1 MRMTV
6 LSSQRIPQLPFTLPE
21 YLLRMSKLSC
31 VFLSMSLVSA
41 SAIAQDIAALN
52 RHDPLPDAPSFVLA
66 AAQSQEART
75 GTASISG
82 TVLDI
87 NGGLVSGATVTL
99 VETGLPPGPGI
110 VVTSDSA
117 GRFVFDHLP
126 AGRFKFTITSPGLE
140 TFVSAEIAL
149 KPGEVHEAPR
159 VDLPIASANIDV
171 SVTVTQV
178 ELAQEQVRA
187 EEKQRAFGVLPNF
200 YSSYIWDAAPLTKRQ
215 KMDLAFKSATDP
227 IEFLGA
233 SVQAAA
239 QYSAGTFAGYGYGF
253 SGYSKR
259 FAAAYGDGAIARV
272 IGSGILPAVLHQD
285 PRYFYKGSGT
295 KKSRALYAIT
305 RALIT
310 RGDNGKSQ
318 PNYSHLGGAFLSGAI
333 SNAYHPHAD
342 RGVGLTIT
350 NGLIDTAGNAVNNL
364 IREFI
369 LREITPNVPD
379 YANGQP
385 DPTAKPAPATKP

>member
-1 MRMTV
+1 MRMTI
-6 LSSQRIPQLPFTLPE
+6 LSSPRIPQLPFTLPA

-31 VFLSMSLVSA
+31 VFLSLSLVSA

-52 RHDPLPDAPSFVLA
+52 RHETLPDAPSFVVA

-126 AGRFKFTITSPGLE
+126 AGHFKFTITSPGLE
-140 TFVSAEIAL
+140 TFVSAEITL
-149 KPGEVHEAPR
+149 KPGEVYEAPR

-187 EEKQRAFGVLPNF
+187 EEKQRAFGILPNF
-200 YSSYIWDAAPLTKRQ
+200 YSSYIWNAAPRSTARAPL
-215 KMDLAFKSATDP
+215 LAMVTASPDTPSA
-227 IEFLGA
+227 
-233 SVQAAA
+233 S
-239 QYSAGTFAGYGYGF
+239 
-253 SGYSKR
+253 
-259 FAAAYGDGAIARV
+259 
-272 IGSGILPAVLHQD
+272 
-285 PRYFYKGSGT
+285 PR
-295 KKSRALYAIT
+295 
-305 RALIT
+305 
-310 RGDNGKSQ
+310 
-318 PNYSHLGGAFLSGAI
+318 
-333 SNAYHPHAD
+333 
-342 RGVGLTIT
+342 
-350 NGLIDTAGNAVNNL
+350 
-364 IREFI
+364 
-369 LREITPNVPD
+369 
-379 YANGQP
+379 
-385 DPTAKPAPATKP
+385 PTATGPSPA

>member
-1 MRMTV
+1 
-6 LSSQRIPQLPFTLPE
+6 
-21 YLLRMSKLSC
+21 MSRFSC
-31 VFLSMSLVSA
+31 VFLSLSLVSA
-41 SAIAQDIAALN
+41 SAIAQNIAVLGH
-52 RHDPLPDAPSFVLA
+52 HDPLPDAPSFVLVA
-66 AAQSQEART
+66 AQAQSQAQTPQVGT
-75 GTASISG
+75 GSIAG

-99 VETGLPPGPGI
+99 VESGLPPGPGL
-110 VVTSDSA
+110 VGTSDSA

-149 KPGEVHEAPR
+149 KPGEVHEVPR
-159 VDLPIASANIDV
+159 VALPIASANIDV
-171 SVTVTQV
+171 QVTVTQV
-178 ELAQEQVRA
+178 ELAQEQIRA

-200 YSSYIWDAAPLTKRQ
+200 YSSYIWDAAPLTKHQ
-215 KMDLAFKSATDP
+215 KMGLAFKSATDP
-227 IEFLGA
+227 VEFLGA
-233 SVQAAA
+233 SVQAAG
-239 QYSAGTFAGYGYGF
+239 QYNVGQFAGYGYGF

-259 FAAAYGDGAIARV
+259 FAAAYGDGAFARV
-272 IGSGILPAVLHQD
+272 IGSGILPSVLHQD

-295 KKSRALYAIT
+295 KKSRALYAIS
-305 RALIT
+305 RAFIT
-310 RGDNGKSQ
+310 RGDNGKSE
-318 PNYSHLGGAFLSGAI
+318 PNYSHIGGAFLGGAI

-342 RGVGLTIT
+342 RGAGLTIT

-379 YANGQP
+379 YASGKP
-385 DPTAKPAPATKP
+385 DPAAKPASSTRP

>member
-1 MRMTV
+1 
-6 LSSQRIPQLPFTLPE
+6 
-21 YLLRMSKLSC
+21 MSRFSC
-31 VFLSMSLVSA
+31 VFLSLSFVSA
-41 SAIAQDIAALN
+41 SALAQDIALLN
-52 RHDPLPDAPSFVLA
+52 RHETLPDAPSFVLA
-66 AAQSQEART
+66 QATQAPETRT
-75 GTASISG
+75 GTGRISG

-87 NGGLVSGATVTL
+87 NGGLVAGATVTL
-99 VETGLPPGPGI
+99 VDAGLPPGVSPGAGI

-117 GRFVFDHLP
+117 GRFLFDHLA
-126 AGRFKFTITSPGLE
+126 AGRYKFTITSPGLE
-140 TFVSAEIAL
+140 TFVSSDITL
-149 KPGEVHEAPR
+149 KPGESREAPQ

-178 ELAQEQVRA
+178 ELAQEQIRA

-200 YSSYIWDAAPLTKRQ
+200 YTSYIWNAAPLTKGQ
-215 KMDLAFKSATDP
+215 KMHLAFKSATDP
-227 IEFLGA
+227 VEFLGA
-233 SVQAAA
+233 SVQAAG
-239 QYSAGTFAGYGYGF
+239 QYNVGQFAGYGYGF

-295 KKSRALYAIT
+295 KKSRTLYAIT

-310 RGDNGKSQ
+310 RGDDGKPQ
-318 PNYSHLGGAFLSGAI
+318 PNYSHIGGAFLGGAI

-350 NGLIDTAGNAVNNL
+350 NGFIDTAGNAVNNL

-369 LREITPNVPD
+369 LREVTPNVPV

-385 DPTAKPAPATKP
+385 DPNAKPAPSTKP